1 MVAPKPVCVL
11 GWSMTDKIAA
21 RLREL
26 GLELPAAPAP
36 VANYVPYLISGNHL
50 YISGQIS
57 KAADGTLISGRVGDT
72 VPVETGID
80 AAKACA
86 LNILAQAQAALGS
99 LERVNQLVRLTGFV
113 NAGPDFTD
121 HPKVI
126 NGASDLMVAV
136 LGDKGRH
143 TRAAV
148 GVSSLP
154 VGAAVEIDAIFAVT

>member
-1 MVAPKPVCVL
+1 M
-11 GWSMTDKIAA
+11 SDKVAA

-26 GLELPAAPAP
+26 GLELPSAPAP
-36 VANYVPYLISGNHL
+36 VANYVPYLISGNQL
-50 YISGQIS
+50 FISGQIS
-57 KAADGTLISGRVGDT
+57 KAADGTLLGGRVGDS
-72 VPVETGID
+72 VSVEAGIE

-86 LNILAQAQAALGS
+86 LNILAQAHAALGS
-99 LERVNQLVRLTGFV
+99 LDRVVQLIRLTGFV
-113 NAGPDFTD
+113 NSGPDFTD

-154 VGAAVEIDAIFAVT
+154 VGAAVEIDALFSIT